1 MNMDN
6 QKWRELS
13 VEEHKQ
19 RALNILLEID
29 NFCRKENLRY
39 YLAFGT
45 LIGAVRHKGFIP
57 WDDDID
63 LQMPR
68 PDYEVF
74 TKKFNSAKHNGNYEA
89 FYPTD
94 AKAKHTYIKVCDM
107 DTRKIEYGIK
117 YNGDDYLGVD
127 VDVFPLDGLPE
138 DDKEYKKHFQEVMTL
153 THRFAGINYVLYTDD
168 LKWNFIGIA
177 KRIFRLSVIERG
189 KLLNLFHGSSNRSV
203 ILKKLYE
210 VETEIPFDDAE
221 MVGTCC
227 SMYDVYDD
235 RYLKSSY
242 DECIDAEFEGHLVKI
257 PSGYDAIL
265 TKQFG
270 DYMTPP
276 PENQQITHHSNNVYV
291 KK

>member
-1 MNMDN
+1 
-6 QKWRELS
+6 
-13 VEEHKQ
+13 
-19 RALNILLEID
+19 
-29 NFCRKENLRY
+29 
-39 YLAFGT
+39 
-45 LIGAVRHKGFIP
+45 
-57 WDDDID
+57 
-63 LQMPR
+63 
-68 PDYEVF
+68 
-74 TKKFNSAKHNGNYEA
+74 
-89 FYPTD
+89 
-94 AKAKHTYIKVCDM
+94 
-107 DTRKIEYGIK
+107 
-117 YNGDDYLGVD
+117 
-127 VDVFPLDGLPE
+127 
-138 DDKEYKKHFQEVMTL
+138 MTL

-189 KLLNLFHGSSNRSV
+189 KILNLLHGSSNKSV
-203 ILKKLYE
+203 ILRKLYE
-210 VETEIPFDDAE
+210 VETKIPFDDAE

-257 PSGYDAIL
+257 PGGYDAIL

>member
-1 MNMDN
+1 MNIDN
-6 QKWRELS
+6 QEWRELS

-29 NFCRKENLRY
+29 AFCRKENLRY

-74 TKKFNSAKHNGNYEA
+74 TKKFNSAKHNGNYVA

-117 YNGDDYLGVD
+117 YTGDDYLGVD

-177 KRIFRLSVIERG
+177 KRIFRLSMIERG
-189 KLLNLFHGSSNRSV
+189 KLLNLFHGSSNRSM
-203 ILKKLYE
+203 ILRKLYE
-210 VETEIPFDDAE
+210 VETEIPFEDAE